1 MRSIGIDL
9 APFVKK
15 GLLRVEAT
23 RPSLFGLESHL
34 AASLNAVNEF
44 DPAVVIVDP
53 ITDFVSLGST
63 YEVRS
68 MMTRLVDHLKSR
80 GITALMTSLDST
92 NASKSEEE
100 VGVSSLIDT
109 WIVAELV
116 EVAGERNRAIS
127 VLKSRGMP
135 HSNQI
140 REFLLGPRGLEL
152 VPVYRGPGGFLSGS
166 ARRAQQ
172 TADDATSS
180 TGNGS

>member
-1 MRSIGIDL
+1 
-9 APFVKK
+9 
-15 GLLRVEAT
+15 
-23 RPSLFGLESHL
+23 
-34 AASLNAVNEF
+34 
-44 DPAVVIVDP
+44 
-53 ITDFVSLGST
+53 
-63 YEVRS
+63 

-109 WIVAELV
+109 WIVVELV

-140 REFLLGPRGLEL
+140 REFLLGPDGLQL
-152 VPVYRGPGGFLSGS
+152 IPTYRGPEGFLSGS
-166 ARRAQQ
+166 ARQAQQ
-172 TADDATSS
+172 VADRQA